1 MTTQTNGP
9 AKYWAIR
16 TGTPPRP
23 GTYRVFGEDNT
34 VLGFAHWDGTSWGAA
49 TYSLDLVKRP
59 TAASSRKKAV
69 SPQII
74 AWAYCQPG
82 KKSEIALALSIVRGV
97 VTKAMSSPLSG
108 ALQMLILTPTHV
120 DSKRVSASSAP
131 QPCYIALP
139 AFVAFQHADLA
150 TGTYVEVISQKLDRP
165 LRQWRSSTQAGSP
178 WFEAVH
184 LKVLPQLPAGS
195 PAAPEFLV
203 EDDCLVVIA
212 QGKRKKMT
220 RKATNQLKAMLAIE

>member
-1 MTTQTNGP
+1 MTTQTYGP

-16 TGTPPRP
+16 VGTPPRP
-23 GTYRVFGEDNT
+23 GTYRVFGEGNT
-34 VLGFAHWDGTSWGAA
+34 VLGFAYWDGTCWGVA
-49 TYSLDLVKRP
+49 TYSLDLVRRP
-59 TAASSRKKAV
+59 AAASSRKKGW
-69 SPQII
+69 SLPII

-82 KKSEIALALSIVRGV
+82 KKSEIALTLSIVRGV
-97 VTKAMSSPLSG
+97 VTKAMSSPITG
-108 ALQMLILTPTHV
+108 ALQMLILSPTHV
-120 DSKRVSASSAP
+120 DGSRVSASSAP

-139 AFVAFQHADLA
+139 AFVAFQHAALA
-150 TGTYVEVISQKLDRP
+150 TGTYVEAISQKLDRP

-184 LKVLPQLPAGS
+184 LKVLPQVAGGAPAT
-195 PAAPEFLV
+195 PEFLV

-220 RKATNQLKAMLAIE
+220 HKATNQLKAMLAID